1 MASLQNRSPLVVTV
15 ARKPDLKREFRF
27 DQPEKADE
35 YMAALKTQAA
45 LAGKTI
51 EVKLAQLD
59 TSWEVRIRQRGYKAV
74 NITAGSL
81 ADAETLVKRVESD
94 RAQGLVID

>member
-15 ARKPDLKREFRF
+15 ARQPKARREFRF

-35 YMAALKTQAA
+35 YMSELKAAAA

-51 EVKLAQLD
+51 QV
-59 TSWEVRIRQRGYKAV
+59 TVRRLCRPC
-74 NITAGSL
+74 SPEP
-81 ADAETLVKRVESD
+81 DAR
-94 RAQGLVID
+94 R